1 MSDKLSAAS
10 LLLAIVAVL
19 YGMWYPLI
27 MSSLETSVPQFAANR
42 RKPLKEV
49 LGVRNRR
56 AIPLTFAAI
65 AVALVF
71 LPDAVSIII
80 QSLRLVAG
88 DGLQSVQHYDSVS
101 TAFILVELVSLYFAF
116 HFMGVIIKFRD
127 LIAKLSEPDASGTA
141 RKE

>member
-27 MSSLETSVPQFAANR
+27 TTTLETSVPQFAADR

-49 LGVRNRR
+49 REVRKRR
-56 AIPLTFAAI
+56 AIPLAFAAI

-71 LPDAVSIII
+71 FPDAAGIVI
-80 QSLRLVAG
+80 QSLRLASNE
-88 DGLQSVQHYDSVS
+88 GLCSVLRYDSVS
-101 TAFILVELVSLYFAF
+101 TAFVLVELVSVYFAI
-116 HFMGVIIKFRD
+116 HFGGVMLEFRG
-127 LIAKLSEPDASGTA
+127 LINRLSAPDAGA
-141 RKE
+141 AIKK